1 MAIWLGLIAG
11 AYILGSVPVSYLV
24 AKRFYGLDLRKYGTG
39 QMGGG
44 NLWRMT
50 SWRLGLPVG
59 VFDLSKGILMVWLAK
74 LLGLSVAQQII
85 VGLGAIAGHNWS
97 LFLRFQGGRGFATM
111 SGVVLV
117 LPMINEMT
125 PWPAVAFTTIVVA
138 GTVIVRSSPVSA
150 LLGTAALP
158 LVSWRFGEPMVVTL
172 SFLAMFLMIVVKR
185 LSAPGPA
192 ETVSRKRL
200 FLNRLL
206 FDRDIKDRKAWMYR
220 KAPGDKPTER
230 PKSGELT

>member
-1 MAIWLGLIAG
+1 MATWLGLITG

-24 AKRFYGLDLRKYGTG
+24 ARRFYGLDLRQYGTG

-59 VFDLSKGILMVWLAK
+59 VFDFGKGMLMVWVAK
-74 LLGLSVAQQII
+74 LLGLDVAQQIM
-85 VGLGAIAGHNWS
+85 VGLGATVGHNWS
-97 LFLRFQGGRGFATM
+97 VFLRFHGGRGFATT
-111 SGVVLV
+111 SGVILI
-117 LPMINEMT
+117 LPLINDMT
-125 PWPAVAFTTIVVA
+125 PWPTVAFATIVVI
-138 GTVIVRSSPVSA
+138 GTVIVRSSPVSV

-172 SFLAMFLMIVVKR
+172 SFLAMFLVIVIKR

-192 ETVSRKRL
+192 EAVSRKRL

-206 FDRDIKDRKAWMYR
+206 FDRDIKDRKAWMFR
-220 KAPGDKPTER
+220 KSPGDKATER
-230 PKSGELT
+230 PKPGKLT

>member
-1 MAIWLGLIAG
+1 MAIWIGLIAG
-11 AYILGSVPVSYLV
+11 SYILGSVPVSYLA
-24 AKRFYGLDLRKYGTG
+24 AKLCYGLDLREYGTG

-59 VFDLSKGILMVWLAK
+59 VFDLSKGILMVWLAQMA
-74 LLGLSVAQQII
+74 GLSVAQQII
-85 VGLGAIAGHNWS
+85 VGLGAITGHNWS
-97 LFLRFQGGRGFATM
+97 LFLATT

-117 LPMINEMT
+117 LPVLNEMT
-125 PWPAVAFTTIVVA
+125 VWPAVAFTTIVVTGA
-138 GTVIVRSSPVSA
+138 VVMRSSPVSA
-150 LLGTAALP
+150 LLGTASLP

-172 SFLAMFLMIVVKR
+172 SFLAMFLVIVVKR

-220 KAPGDKPTER
+220 KSPGDKTTGRSKPE
-230 PKSGELT
+230 ELT